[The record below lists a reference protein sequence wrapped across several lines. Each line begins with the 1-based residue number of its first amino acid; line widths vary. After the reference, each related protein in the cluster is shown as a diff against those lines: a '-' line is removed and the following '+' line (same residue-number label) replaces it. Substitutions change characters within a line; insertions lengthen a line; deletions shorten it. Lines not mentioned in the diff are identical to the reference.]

1 MSFDLTISKIDDL
14 DLPIMKQDVC
24 RFQVA
29 VHNSFSNEAAL
40 SLENFSEKL
49 QRFFLS
55 KWSIE
60 FDLRLQRASIAKFG
74 DQEAK
79 LIVLYHLDTP
89 ENMRVDHI
97 HKRSFFHI
105 QEILSDLVI
114 NGLEFDDLDCYLG
127 LILQRFA

>member
-1 MSFDLTISKIDDL
+1 MQESLGWHVRRRANIVLQARFLMSFDLTISEIDDL
-14 DLPIMKQDVC
+14 DLSVVKQDVC

-29 VHNSFSNEAAL
+29 VHDSFSDEAAL
-40 SLENFSEKL
+40 SLEDFNEKL

-55 KWSIE
+55 KRSIE

-79 LIVLYHLDTP
+79 LVVLYDLDTP

-97 HKRSFFHI
+97 H
-105 QEILSDLVI
+105 
-114 NGLEFDDLDCYLG
+114 
-127 LILQRFA
+127 